1 MEEVA
6 AQIMISGACWNHT
19 TSSADR
25 IGTKPE
31 CLTFVPPAGVCMVV
45 LRLSHFRDSDPLG
58 E

>member
-6 AQIMISGACWNHT
+6 AQMISGACWNHT